1 MYEDELRDV
10 LRPILVYN
18 KFYRVAM
25 SGDEGE
31 NRLIRISHV
40 IQSDQQQQLQ
50 SQQNHRRMNNEG
62 INGVRGSA
70 TGNFGIL
77 TSSHRNDNVSSSSS
91 SSSSCSSAEFVD
103 SNCNGENT
111 KTESDPRHEQKDKHN
126 WSIGVECQAKEMN
139 AASRKCAVVSNWKTT
154 PAYEWGDVEKPSVNQ
169 DESHVTQLKTR
180 RTIAD
185 MRQRFL
191 DAGGFSDVDDSE
203 KTAGKVVAVVLAFQ
217 RWRHTQLKV

>member
-10 LRPILVYN
+10 LRPILLYN
-18 KFYRVAM
+18 TFYRVAM
-25 SGDEGE
+25 SGDEE
-31 NRLIRISHV
+31 QNRPIRISHV

-50 SQQNHRRMNNEG
+50 SQQKQPRMNNEG

-70 TGNFGIL
+70 TGNFGVL

-91 SSSSCSSAEFVD
+91 SSSCSSAEFAD

-126 WSIGVECQAKEMN
+126 WSIGDECQAKEMN
-139 AASRKCAVVSNWKTT
+139 AASRKCAVVSKWQTT

-169 DESHVTQLKTR
+169 DASHVTQLKTR

-191 DAGGFSDVDDSE
+191 DAGGFSDVDDSD

>member
-1 MYEDELRDV
+1 MRDV
-10 LRPILVYN
+10 LRPILVDT

-25 SGDEGE
+25 SGDEEE

-40 IQSDQQQQLQ
+40 ILSDQQQQLQ
-50 SQQNHRRMNNEG
+50 SQQNQRRMSNEG
-62 INGVRGSA
+62 MNGVRGSA

-77 TSSHRNDNVSSSSS
+77 TSSHRNDNVSSSSR
-91 SSSSCSSAEFVD
+91 SSSCSSAEFVD

-111 KTESDPRHEQKDKHN
+111 KTESDPRHEQKDKHS
-126 WSIGVECQAKEMN
+126 WSIGDECQAKEMN
-139 AASRKCAVVSNWKTT
+139 AASRKCAVVTNWQTT
-154 PAYEWGDVEKPSVNQ
+154 PAYEWRDVEKPSANQ
-169 DESHVTQLKTR
+169 DPSHVTQLKTR

-185 MRQRFL
+185 MKQRFL
-191 DAGGFSDVDDSE
+191 DAGGFSDVDDSD